1 MSEKIKQKYYLVYT
15 IGDKLREKR
24 TGEEWVIVANYFQ
37 SSVFSNNFDVKNGK
51 FSNFKLLK
59 EPKSLDIKCYYLL
72 SLWGNGLKAI
82 PALSPHPS
90 KNFAIVKRGLK
101 MNDYKK

>member
-1 MSEKIKQKYYLVYT
+1 MKPKIYPVYM
-15 IGDKLREKR
+15 IGDQLREKK

-37 SSVFSNNFDVKNGK
+37 PSIFSNSFDVKKGK

-72 SLWGNGLKAI
+72 SL
-82 PALSPHPS
+82 
-90 KNFAIVKRGLK
+90 
-101 MNDYKK
+101 